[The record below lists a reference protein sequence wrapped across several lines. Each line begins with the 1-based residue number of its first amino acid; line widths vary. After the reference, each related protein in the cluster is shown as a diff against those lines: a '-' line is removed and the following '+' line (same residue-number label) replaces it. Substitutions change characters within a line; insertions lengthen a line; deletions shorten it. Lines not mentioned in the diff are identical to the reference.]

1 MSLDPSEEELMTA
14 VLHTPVDPR
23 LFPPDKQD
31 WTVDDL
37 KSLPPDLR
45 YELIDGRLILP
56 APTPFHQILGVRLTI
71 ALGENCPAGFSA
83 APDCSLE
90 VNHRNEPRP
99 DVVVVHDSVVLRT
112 PAPIEQAI
120 LAVEIVSPSSH
131 SRDTIAKVGVYSK
144 AGVGSYLVVDPVSFG
159 HGIVLT
165 EFRASERG
173 DYEIITSTSKIFETD
188 VPYPIKIDLPALTRL
203 RDKYLAAQKGS

>member
-1 MSLDPSEEELMTA
+1 MTA
-14 VLHTPVDPR
+14 ALR
-23 LFPPDKQD
+23 LPDKQD

-37 KSLPPDLR
+37 KLLPPDLR

-56 APTPFHQILGVRLTI
+56 SLTPFHQILCVRLTT
-71 ALGENCPAGFSA
+71 ALEENCPEGFSA

-99 DVVVVHDSVVLRT
+99 DVVVMHDSVLMRS
-112 PAPIEQAI
+112 PAPIERAI

-131 SRDTIAKVGVYSK
+131 SRDTIAKVRVYSE
-144 AGVGSYLVVDPVSFG
+144 AGIGSYLVVDPVSFD

-173 DYEIITSTSKIFETD
+173 DYEIITSTSQVFETE
-188 VPYPIKIDLPALTRL
+188 VPYPIKIDLLALTRL
-203 RDKYLAAQKGS
+203 RDKYLTARKES